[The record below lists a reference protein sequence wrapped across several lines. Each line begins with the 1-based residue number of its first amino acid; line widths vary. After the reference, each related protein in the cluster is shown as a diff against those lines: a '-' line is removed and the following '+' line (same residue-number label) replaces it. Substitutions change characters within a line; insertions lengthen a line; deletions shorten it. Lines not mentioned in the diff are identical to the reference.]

1 MDLATT
7 LRPLAGRSLGTLAE
21 LTPPQLAAILDL
33 ADAVKAEPGAFRSRL
48 KGRCVGLIFEK
59 HSTRTRVSFEV
70 GVAELG
76 GYPLFLSKNDLQLG
90 RGEPISD
97 TARVLSRYV
106 QAMVLRTHEHERFT
120 KMAEH
125 ATVPVINGLTAYTH
139 PCQVLADL
147 QTMRAHWG
155 GLAGRRIAW
164 VGDGNN
170 MAHSLMLG
178 GALAGSTVAVASPA
192 GYTCD
197 AGLADTARRIAA
209 ETGARIEL
217 GEDPREAA
225 KDADAV
231 VTDVFTSMGQ
241 EEEAAA
247 RAKAFDGFCVN
258 DTLMALA
265 RPDALFMHCLPAHRG
280 EEVAASVI
288 DGPRSV
294 VFEEAENRLHAQK
307 ALLLALLGEV
317 QG

>member
-33 ADAVKAEPGAFRSRL
+33 ADALKSDKEAFRERL
-48 KGRCVGLIFEK
+48 SGRSVGLIFEK

-106 QAMVLRTHEHERFT
+106 QAMVLRTHEHERFVE
-120 KMAEH
+120 MAEH
-125 ATVPVINGLTAYTH
+125 ATVPVINGLTAHTH

-155 GLAGRRIAW
+155 ALQGRRVAW
-164 VGDGNN
+164 IGDGNN

-178 GALAGSTVAVASPA
+178 GALAGCTVAVASPA

-197 AGLADTARRIAA
+197 AGIASEARRMAS
-209 ETGARIEL
+209 ETGGAIEL
-217 GEDPREAA
+217 VEDPRAA
-225 KDADAV
+225 AAGADAV

-241 EEEAAA
+241 EAEMAA
-247 RAKAFDGFCVN
+247 RATAFEGYRVD
-258 DTLMALA
+258 DEIMALA
-265 RPDALFMHCLPAHRG
+265 HPDAIFMHCLPAHRG

-288 DGPRSV
+288 DGPQSV

-317 QG
+317 EG

>member
-7 LRPLAGRSLGTLAE
+7 LRPLEGRSFGTLAE
-21 LTPPQLAAILDL
+21 LTPPQLAALLDL
-33 ADAVKAEPGAFRSRL
+33 ADAVKAEPRAFRTRL
-48 KGRCVGLIFEK
+48 AGRCVGLIFEK

-106 QAMVLRTHEHERFT
+106 QAMVLRTHEHERF
-120 KMAEH
+120 KEMASH
-125 ATVPVINGLTAYTH
+125 ATVPVVNGLTAHTH

-155 GLAGRRIAW
+155 ALEGRRIAW
-164 VGDGNN
+164 IGDGNN
-170 MAHSLMLG
+170 MAHSLLLG
-178 GALAGSTVAVASPA
+178 GALAGCTVAAATPA

-197 AGLADTARRIAA
+197 AGVADKAREIAS
-209 ETGARIEL
+209 ETGGAIEL
-217 GEDPREAA
+217 VEDPRLAA
-225 KDADAV
+225 TGADAV
-231 VTDVFTSMGQ
+231 ITDVFTSMGQ
-241 EEEAAA
+241 EEEMAA
-247 RAKAFDGFCVN
+247 RAKAFEGFCV
-258 DTLMALA
+258 DDALMALA
-265 RPDALFMHCLPAHRG
+265 APEAIFMHCLPAHRG

-317 QG
+317 DR